1 MMPNFTSIVSSV
13 MSSRN
18 GPTEPPIRETC
29 LVCDQSMAFSDLYA
43 RLRICPI
50 CRFHYSMTAR
60 ERINSLADT
69 ESFREI
75 NRSVTSLDPLS
86 FSSRG
91 SYKQRIFRDQR
102 RTGLTEAVVT
112 GRCSIS
118 GSPVMLI
125 ALDFGFMGG
134 TMGCVVGEKI
144 ALALEQATKR
154 NLPVVAVITSGGARF
169 QEGILSLMQMAKT
182 SIAAVQLAKK
192 GLPFIIVLANPATG
206 QTYASFASLADII
219 IAEPEAIVG
228 FSAMRALQE
237 ATEDPLPRNSQT
249 AESHMQNGFID
260 GIADRSKLRTLVAIM
275 LDLLGQQYR
284 LTSPDKGSKQTLLE
298 PQQSDAWD
306 YVRLARHEDR
316 PTSSDYIRNVF
327 SNFVEIH
334 GDRTSSDDE
343 SVICGFCQ
351 LGGQTIMVVG
361 QERHRTSG
369 QGVSPGGF
377 RKAQRAFDMAEKF
390 GLPIVTLLDSTG
402 PDVSLEAEKRG
413 LGSAIATTIA
423 RLSGIG
429 TPTIAVVVGEGGS
442 EAALAFGVA
451 DRVLMMENAIY
462 STISPEGAAELIYQ
476 DEGRAEEVA
485 ESLKLTAHDCREY
498 GIVDLLVQEP
508 PGGAHTD
515 PDEAARQLRRVLLHE
530 LSELQSKSNRNL
542 LKDRYKKFRNMGEYS
557 SYFRAAINREA
568 SALQG
573 FVSSGVRRI
582 ARRQSPEQTEP
593 PQSAAMFD

>member
-1 MMPNFTSIVSSV
+1 MRNFAGIVSSV
-13 MSSRN
+13 MSNRN
-18 GPTEPPIRETC
+18 GHTEPPIREIC

-43 RLRICPI
+43 RLRVCPI

-60 ERINSLADT
+60 ERIESLADT

-75 NRSVTSLDPLS
+75 NRSISSLDPLS

-154 NLPVVAVITSGGARF
+154 NLPVVAIITSGGARF
-169 QEGILSLMQMAKT
+169 QEGVLSLMQMAKT

-192 GLPFIIVLANPATG
+192 GLPFVVVLANPATG

-219 IAEPEAIVG
+219 VAEPEAIVG
-228 FSAMRALQE
+228 FSSVRALQE
-237 ATEDPLPRNSQT
+237 AAEDPFPASSQT
-249 AESHMQNGFID
+249 AEAHLRNGLID
-260 GIADRSKLRTLVAIM
+260 GIVDRSKLRTLLAVI
-275 LDLLGQQYR
+275 LDNLGRQYR
-284 LTSPDKGSKQTLLE
+284 LTSAEKSPKQTIE
-298 PQQSDAWD
+298 PQKTDAWD

-316 PTSSDYIRNVF
+316 PTSSDYIR
-327 SNFVEIH
+327 SMLGNFVEIH
-334 GDRTSSDDE
+334 GDRTSADDE
-343 SVICGFCQ
+343 SVICGFGQ
-351 LGGQTIMVVG
+351 LGGQTIMAVG

-369 QGVSPGGF
+369 KGISPSGF
-377 RKAQRAFDMAEKF
+377 RKAQRAFDTAEKF
-390 GLPIVTLLDSTG
+390 KLPIVTLLDSTG
-402 PDVSLEAEKRG
+402 PDVSLESEQHG
-413 LGSAIATTIA
+413 LGGAIATTIA
-423 RLSGIG
+423 RLSGTG
-429 TPTIAVVVGEGGS
+429 TPTIAVVIGEGGS

-485 ESLKLTAHDCREY
+485 GALKLTAHDCREY

-515 PDEAARQLRRVLLHE
+515 HDEAARQLRRVLLQE
-530 LSELQSKSNRNL
+530 LSELQSKSIRSQ

-573 FVSSGVRRI
+573 LVSSSVRRI
-582 ARRQSPEQTEP
+582 ARRQTQGETEP
-593 PQSAAMFD
+593 PQSTVMYD

>member
-1 MMPNFTSIVSSV
+1 MMRNFTGIVSSV

-18 GPTEPPIRETC
+18 GHTEPPIREIC
-29 LVCDQSMAFSDLYA
+29 LACDQSRAFSDLYA
-43 RLRICPI
+43 RLRVCPI

-60 ERINSLADT
+60 ERIDSLGDA

-75 NRSVTSLDPLS
+75 NRSVSSLDPLS

-169 QEGILSLMQMAKT
+169 QEGVLSLMQMAKT
-182 SIAAVQLAKK
+182 SIAAMRLAQK
-192 GLPFIIVLANPATG
+192 GLPFIVVLANPTTG

-219 IAEPEAIVG
+219 VAEPEAIVG
-228 FSAMRALQE
+228 FSSVRALHE
-237 ATEDPLPRNSQT
+237 ASEDPLPSNSQT
-249 AESHMQNGFID
+249 AESHLRNGLID
-260 GIADRSKLRTLVAIM
+260 GIVDRSKLRTLLAIM

-284 LTSPDKGSKQTLLE
+284 LTSSDKGHRQTVE
-298 PQQSDAWD
+298 PHRTDAWD

-316 PTSSDYIRNVF
+316 PTSSDYIRNLF
-327 SNFVEIH
+327 GSFVEIH
-334 GDRTSSDDE
+334 GDRANEDDE
-343 SVICGFCQ
+343 SVICGFGQ
-351 LGGQTIMVVG
+351 LGGQTIMAVG
-361 QERHRTSG
+361 QERNRASSK
-369 QGVSPGGF
+369 GVSPSGF

-390 GLPIVTLLDSTG
+390 GMPILTLIDSTG
-402 PDVSLEAEKRG
+402 PDVSIESEERG
-413 LGSAIATTIA
+413 LGGAIATTIA
-423 RLSGIG
+423 RLSGTS

-515 PDEAARQLRRVLLHE
+515 PDEAARQLRRVLLQE
-530 LSELQSKSNRNL
+530 LSGLHSRSSRSL
-542 LKDRYKKFRNMGEYS
+542 LRDRYKKFRNMGEYS

-573 FVSSGVRRI
+573 LVSSGVRRI
-582 ARRQSPEQTEP
+582 ARRQAPGQSEP
-593 PQSAAMFD
+593 PQSTVMYD

>member
-1 MMPNFTSIVSSV
+1 MRNFTGIVSSV

-18 GPTEPPIRETC
+18 GHTEPPVREIC

-43 RLRICPI
+43 TLRVCPI

-60 ERINSLADT
+60 ERIESLADA

-75 NRSVTSLDPLS
+75 NRSVSSLDPLS

-118 GSPVMLI
+118 GAPVMMI

-144 ALALEQATKR
+144 ALALEQAAKR
-154 NLPVVAVITSGGARF
+154 NLPVIAVITSGGARF
-169 QEGILSLMQMAKT
+169 QEGVLSLMQMAKT
-182 SIAAVQLAKK
+182 SIATVQLARK
-192 GLPFIIVLANPATG
+192 GLPFVVVLANPATG

-219 IAEPEAIVG
+219 VAEPEAIVG
-228 FSAMRALQE
+228 FSSVRSLQE
-237 ATEDPLPRNSQT
+237 AADDPIPSSSQT
-249 AESHMQNGFID
+249 AETHLRNGLID
-260 GIADRSKLRTLVAIM
+260 GIVDRSKLRTLLAVI
-275 LDLLGQQYR
+275 LDNLGRQYR
-284 LTSPDKGSKQTLLE
+284 LTSAEKGPKQTIE
-298 PQQSDAWD
+298 PHKTDAWD
-306 YVRLARHEDR
+306 YVQLARHEDR
-316 PTSSDYIRNVF
+316 PTSSDYIR
-327 SNFVEIH
+327 SMLGNFVEIH
-334 GDRTSSDDE
+334 GDRASADDE
-343 SVICGFCQ
+343 SVICGFGQ
-351 LGGQTIMVVG
+351 LGGQTIMAIG
-361 QERHRTSG
+361 QERSRAAG
-369 QGVSPGGF
+369 RGVSPGGF

-390 GLPIVTLLDSTG
+390 KLPIVTLIDSTG
-402 PDVSLEAEKRG
+402 PDVSLEAEEHG

-423 RLSGIG
+423 RISGVRA
-429 TPTIAVVVGEGGS
+429 PTIAVVIGEGGS
-442 EAALAFGVA
+442 EAALAFGVT

-462 STISPEGAAELIYQ
+462 STISPEGAAGLIYQ
-476 DEGRAEEVA
+476 DEGRADEVA

-508 PGGAHTD
+508 PGGAHAD
-515 PDEAARQLRRVLLHE
+515 HDEAARQLRRVLLQE
-530 LSELQSKSNRNL
+530 LSELQSKSVRAML
-542 LKDRYKKFRNMGEYS
+542 RDRYKKFRNMGEYS

-582 ARRQSPEQTEP
+582 ARRQPPEQAEP

>member
-1 MMPNFTSIVSSV
+1 MMRNFTGIVSSV

-18 GPTEPPIRETC
+18 GHTEPPIREIC

-43 RLRICPI
+43 TLRVCPI
-50 CRFHYSMTAR
+50 CRFHYSLTAR
-60 ERINSLADT
+60 ERIESLADP

-75 NRSVTSLDPLS
+75 NRSISSLDPLS

-144 ALALEQATKR
+144 ALALEQAEKR
-154 NLPVVAVITSGGARF
+154 NLPVIAVITSGGARF
-169 QEGILSLMQMAKT
+169 QEGVLSLMQMAKT
-182 SIAAVQLAKK
+182 SIAAVQLARK
-192 GLPFIIVLANPATG
+192 GLPFIVVLANPTTG

-219 IAEPEAIVG
+219 VAEPEAIVG
-228 FSAMRALQE
+228 FSSVRDLQE
-237 ATEDPLPRNSQT
+237 AEADPLPSGSQT
-249 AESHMQNGFID
+249 AEAHLQNGLID
-260 GIADRSKLRTLVAIM
+260 GIVDRTKLRSLLAII

-284 LTSPDKGSKQTLLE
+284 LTSPDKGRKRTLE
-298 PQQSDAWD
+298 PQKTDAWD
-306 YVRLARHEDR
+306 YVQLARHEDR
-316 PTSSDYIRNVF
+316 PTSSEYIASMF
-327 SNFVEIH
+327 SNFIEIH
-334 GDRTSSDDE
+334 GDRRGEEDA
-343 SVICGFCQ
+343 SVICG
-351 LGGQTIMVVG
+351 LGQIGGLTAMVVG
-361 QERHRTSG
+361 QERSWASAR
-369 QGVSPGGF
+369 GVSPAGF
-377 RKAQRAFDMAEKF
+377 RKAQRAFEMAGKF
-390 GLPIVTLLDSTG
+390 GLPVITLIDSVG
-402 PDVSLEAEKRG
+402 PDVSLEAEERG
-413 LGSAIATTIA
+413 LGRSIAKTIA
-423 RLSGIG
+423 DLSGINS
-429 TPTIAVVVGEGGS
+429 PTVAVVIGEGGS

-462 STISPEGAAELIYQ
+462 STISPEEAAELIYQ
-476 DEGRAEEVA
+476 DEARAEEVA
-485 ESLKLTAHDCREY
+485 ASLKLTAHDCRAY

-515 PDEAARQLRRVLLHE
+515 HDEAARQLRRVLLQE
-530 LSELQSKSNRNL
+530 LADLLSKSNRSL
-542 LKDRYKKFRNMGEYS
+542 LRDRYKKFRNMGEYS

-573 FVSSGVRRI
+573 LVSSGVRRI
-582 ARRQSPEQTEP
+582 ARRQTPRQSEP

>member
-1 MMPNFTSIVSSV
+1 MMRNFTGMVSSV

-18 GPTEPPIRETC
+18 GHTEPPIRDIC
-29 LVCDQSMAFSDLYA
+29 LVCDQSMALSDLYA
-43 RLRICPI
+43 TMRVCPI
-50 CRFHYSMTAR
+50 CRFHYSLTAR
-60 ERINSLADT
+60 ERIASLADA

-75 NRSVTSLDPLS
+75 NRSVSSLDPLS

-91 SYKQRIFRDQR
+91 SYKQRIFKDQR

-134 TMGCVVGEKI
+134 SMGCVVGEKI
-144 ALALEQATKR
+144 ALALEQAAKR
-154 NLPVVAVITSGGARF
+154 NLPVIAVITSGGARF
-169 QEGILSLMQMAKT
+169 QEGVLSLMQMAKT

-192 GLPFIIVLANPATG
+192 GLPFIVVLANPATG
-206 QTYASFASLADII
+206 QAYASFASLADII
-219 IAEPEAIVG
+219 VAEPEAIVG
-228 FSAMRALQE
+228 FSSVRALQE
-237 ATEDPLPRNSQT
+237 AADDPLPRSSQT
-249 AESHMQNGFID
+249 AEAHLRSGLID
-260 GIADRSKLRTLVAIM
+260 GIVDRSKLRTLIAVI
-275 LDLLGQQYR
+275 LDNLGRKYR
-284 LTSPDKGSKQTLLE
+284 LTAAEKSPKLAIE
-298 PQQSDAWD
+298 PQKTEAWD

-316 PTSSDYIRNVF
+316 PTSSDYIRNMF
-327 SNFVEIH
+327 GNFVEIH
-334 GDRTSSDDE
+334 GDRASEDDE
-343 SVICGFCQ
+343 SVICGFGQ
-351 LGGQTIMVVG
+351 LGGLTVMAVG
-361 QERHRTSG
+361 QERLKDSG
-369 QGVSPGGF
+369 KGIPPSGF

-390 GLPIVTLLDSTG
+390 SLPIVTLLDSTG
-402 PDVSLEAEKRG
+402 PDVSLESEQHG
-413 LGSAIATTIA
+413 MGGAIATTIA
-423 RLSGIG
+423 RLSGLS
-429 TPTIAVVVGEGGS
+429 TPTIAVVIGEGGS

-476 DEGRAEEVA
+476 DEGRADEVA

-515 PDEAARQLRRVLLHE
+515 HDESARQLRRVLLQE
-530 LSELQSKSNRNL
+530 MSELQSKSARGL
-542 LKDRYKKFRNMGEYS
+542 LKDRYRKFRNMGEYS

-582 ARRQSPEQTEP
+582 ARRQHSEQTEP